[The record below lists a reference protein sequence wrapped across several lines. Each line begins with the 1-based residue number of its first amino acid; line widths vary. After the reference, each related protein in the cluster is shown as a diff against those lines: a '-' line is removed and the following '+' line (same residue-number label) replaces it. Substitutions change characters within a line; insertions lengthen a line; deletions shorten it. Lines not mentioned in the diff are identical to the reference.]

1 MGEKS
6 PRFDSAYLE
15 RKRQQLT
22 KLRDDLRKATADA
35 QAEEANINRESNLQ
49 AREYEDDAQKLD
61 SLEKEA
67 NLDFH
72 DAERLVRIERALRK
86 IDEGTYGFSDVS
98 GQRIPDQRLEVMPD
112 AINTVAEQEASER
125 AG

>member
-1 MGEKS
+1 VSNKS
-6 PRFDSAYLE
+6 PRLDAAYIE
-15 RKRQQLT
+15 KKRRQLM
-22 KLRDDLRKATADA
+22 KLREELRNTAGA
-35 QAEEANINRESNLQ
+35 AEAEEGGIETGSNLQ
-49 AREYEDDAQKLD
+49 AHEYEDDAQKLD

-98 GQRIPDQRLEVMPD
+98 GERIPDQRLNVMPD